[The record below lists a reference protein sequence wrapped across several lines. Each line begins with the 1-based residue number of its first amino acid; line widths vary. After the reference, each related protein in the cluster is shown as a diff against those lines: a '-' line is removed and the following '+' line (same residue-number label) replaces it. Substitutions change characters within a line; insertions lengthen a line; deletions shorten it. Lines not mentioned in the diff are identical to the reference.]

1 MGSVVSVLGLL
12 VVVVS
17 APTPIRTGLV
27 ATIDVFLGVL
37 FGYLLGVRWIGGTTI
52 LSSTVATPISWLA
65 YWHHNATGIYLPN
78 LVEA

>member
-12 VVVVS
+12 VIVES

-27 ATIDVFLGVL
+27 ATIDVFLGV

-65 YWHHNATGIYLPN
+65 YWHRNATGIYSPN

>member
-1 MGSVVSVLGLL
+1 MGSVVSVLELL

-27 ATIDVFLGVL
+27 ATIDVFLGV

-52 LSSTVATPISWLA
+52 LSSTVATPISWLS
-65 YWHHNATGIYLPN
+65 YWHHNATGIYSPN

>member
-1 MGSVVSVLGLL
+1 VGSVVSVLELL

-27 ATIDVFLGVL
+27 ATIDVFLGV

-52 LSSTVATPISWLA
+52 LSSTVATPISWSA
-65 YWHHNATGIYLPN
+65 YWHHNATGIYSPN